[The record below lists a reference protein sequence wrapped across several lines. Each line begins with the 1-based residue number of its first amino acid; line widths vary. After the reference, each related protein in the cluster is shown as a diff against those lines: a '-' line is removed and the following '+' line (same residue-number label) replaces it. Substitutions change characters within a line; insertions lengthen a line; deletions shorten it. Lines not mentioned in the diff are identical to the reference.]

1 VDRWPS
7 FSPLRIRFC
16 KKKDNGRMAD
26 TPQTADRQT
35 GRVKDPDGDPACV
48 SFFLSDS
55 EDTADTHRFH
65 TDPNLTKPTTI

>member
-1 VDRWPS
+1 
-7 FSPLRIRFC
+7 
-16 KKKDNGRMAD
+16 MAD